1 MKNYVRAD
9 VRLIDKE
16 YYDPEFDERCKQYS

>member
-9 VRLIDKE
+9 VRLLDKE

>member
-9 VRLIDKE
+9 VQLIDKE